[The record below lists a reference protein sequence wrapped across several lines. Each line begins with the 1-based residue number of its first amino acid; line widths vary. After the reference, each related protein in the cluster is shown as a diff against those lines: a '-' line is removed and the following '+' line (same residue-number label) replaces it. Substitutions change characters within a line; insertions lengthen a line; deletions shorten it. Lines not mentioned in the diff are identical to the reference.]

1 MLTNNTIAII
11 TKSLVL
17 STQTDIMCL
26 RVNRIVFKTDS
37 LIFSSLVK
45 LITGE
50 PIDLTEDKLIDTFRS
65 LLSNK
70 IVIKNLKTGV

>member
-1 MLTNNTIAII
+1 
-11 TKSLVL
+11 
-17 STQTDIMCL
+17 MCL